1 MITDLK
7 SQLVRDEG
15 EVLHAYKDSLGYL
28 TIGVGRLIDKAK
40 GGGITAEESDYL
52 LSNDIKKKVPAVIKA
67 LPWVMELNEA
77 RRGVLFNM
85 AFQLG
90 LTGLLSFKN
99 TLRYIQDGDYN
110 QAAANMRMSKWHTQT
125 PARCERLM
133 KQIITGE
140 WQ

>member
-1 MITDLK
+1 MVTDLK

-40 GGGITAEESDYL
+40 GGGITKEESDYL
-52 LSNDIKKKVPAVIKA
+52 LSNDIKRKVPAVIKA
-67 LPWVMELNEA
+67 LPWVMSLNEA

-90 LTGLLSFKN
+90 LDGLLAFKN
-99 TLRYIQDGDYN
+99 TLRYIKDGDYN
-110 QAAANMRMSKWHTQT
+110 QAAANMKMSKWHSQT
-125 PARCERLM
+125 PGRCERLM
-133 KQIITGE
+133 KQMITGE